1 MLISDIDI
9 QKILL
14 TPSAEIPTFSEP
26 VSHGCLKYMYFQYY
40 YKFNEISN
48 NFGANAIIPQKLI
61 TTTTIVL
68 TPPFRYERVYVHQGN
83 QKCMWYVKSLLVTV
97 QGDH

>member
-1 MLISDIDI
+1 
-9 QKILL
+9 
-14 TPSAEIPTFSEP
+14 
-26 VSHGCLKYMYFQYY
+26 MYFQYY

-48 NFGANAIIPQKLI
+48 NFGAKVIMLAIIPQKLI
-61 TTTTIVL
+61 TTITIVL
-68 TPPFRYERVYVHQGN
+68 TPPFGYERVYVHQGN